1 MIAIDLIK
9 EQPLDADPKAI
20 QKNNFTGNIN
30 QGEYLN
36 DNKTM
41 FLIIEKQK
49 ETILNF
55 SQGTVKLF

>member
-1 MIAIDLIK
+1 MLIQK
-9 EQPLDADPKAI
+9 QYK
-20 QKNNFTGNIN
+20 KNNFTGNIN

-55 SQGTVKLF
+55 SQETVKLF